1 MISEKEKKALQA
13 QLEEIKEWGSRNIGY
28 YWEVFKKL
36 DHAVMFE
43 RLQDAINDGLLGGD
57 LKTSDLMDFTLDW
70 YIFGLNSD
78 DENDL
83 EDFANFHDCFMNYRV
98 YEVELEELEKNN

>member
-1 MISEKEKKALQA
+1 MQA
-13 QLEEIKEWGSRNIGY
+13 QLDEIRQWGSKNIGY

-43 RLQDAINDGLLGGD
+43 RLQDAIDGG
-57 LKTSDLMDFTLDW
+57 LKTDNLMDFTLDW
-70 YIFGLNSD
+70 YIFGLKSD

-83 EDFANFHDCFMNYRV
+83 EDFADFNDCFMNYSTYTV
-98 YEVELEELEKNN
+98 MLEELEKNN

>member
-1 MISEKEKKALQA
+1 MNKNEKKALQA
-13 QLEEIKEWGSRNIGY
+13 QLDEIRQWGSKNIGY

-43 RLQDAINDGLLGGD
+43 RLQDAIDGGLLGGE
-57 LKTSDLMDFTLDW
+57 LKTDNLMDFTLDW

-83 EDFANFHDCFMNYRV
+83 EDFADFNDCFMNYSTYTV
-98 YEVELEELEKNN
+98 MLEELEKNN